1 MGDHFIVEAWALLAI
16 ATLVILLRL
25 FYSYTR
31 GGFWKMKMDDCSM
44 ILAGIF
50 NIGETI
56 AAHFVVVEYLGM
68 ANNNVLP
75 EQRAALDP
83 DSWEWHYTVNGSKAH
98 IIGWVMYICLF
109 WTLKSCWT
117 LYYTRLT

>member
-44 ILAGIF
+44 ILAGVS
-50 NIGETI
+50 E
-56 AAHFVVVEYLGM
+56 
-68 ANNNVLP
+68 
-75 EQRAALDP
+75 P
-83 DSWEWHYTVNGSKAH
+83 DIKQDMFPRYRS
-98 IIGWVMYICLF
+98 
-109 WTLKSCWT
+109 
-117 LYYTRLT
+117 R